1 MNGLTAWRMEP
12 VTEAAWP
19 FALKLYAFGMDALAP
34 IAPYFLN
41 RRKRRGKEDPKRL
54 RERLGFAGL
63 QRPDGPLLW
72 IHAASIGEAVAM
84 LPLIDALK
92 ARYDAALLITTG
104 TVTSA
109 RIMRDRLPEG
119 VLHQFVPLDMP
130 VAINRFLDHWKP
142 DAMLF
147 AESEIWPATV
157 RTLDARGIPFAI
169 VNGRMSAK
177 STRGWLRAPKV
188 AKALIGRFAV
198 IGAQSS
204 YDGQHFR
211 TLGAENVVTTGNLKF
226 EVAPPPLDGES
237 LGHLRTAIGRRPVW
251 AALSLHPGEDE
262 TVLNAH
268 QAIREA
274 DPNCLLLMV
283 PRHPERAPRMAE
295 KAHALGL
302 KTVLRTKMSVP
313 DSGTDAFIFDTLGE
327 IGTVTALAPV
337 ALMGGT
343 LIEHGGQ
350 NPIEPI
356 RTGTVVLH
364 GPSTSNFREVF
375 DALAAVDG
383 VVPVTTAKELSEAV
397 SALLQDEDRR
407 ASVSAKAQAVIEG
420 MRGAS
425 ARTLEALQPVFA
437 RTRLREHPAPSA

>member
-1 MNGLTAWRMEP
+1 MEP

-19 FALKLYAFGMDALAP
+19 LALKLYAFGMDALAP
-34 IAPYFLN
+34 FAPYFLK
-41 RRKRRGKEDPKRL
+41 RRQQRGKEDPERF
-54 RERLGFAGL
+54 RERLGFPSL
-63 QRPDGPLLW
+63 KRPDGPLIW

-92 ARYDAALLITTG
+92 ARFEATLLITTG

-109 RIMRDRLPEG
+109 RVMRDRLPEG

-130 VAINRFLDHWKP
+130 VAVNRFLDHWQP
-142 DAMLF
+142 DATLF

-157 RTLDARGIPFAI
+157 KALDARDIPFAI

-177 STRGWLRAPKV
+177 STRGWLRAPLV

-198 IGAQSS
+198 IAAQSAH
-204 YDGQHFR
+204 DAEHFA

-226 EVAPPPLDGES
+226 EVEPPPVDKDKLA
-237 LGHLRTAIGRRPVW
+237 LARIAIAGREVW

-268 QAIREA
+268 HAIREA
-274 DPNCLLLMV
+274 HPDCLLFLV
-283 PRHPERAPRMAE
+283 PRHPERAAMMAE
-295 KAHALGL
+295 KARSLGL
-302 KTVLRTKMSVP
+302 RTALRSETQVP
-313 DSGTDAFIFDTLGE
+313 RTDTDVFIFDTLGE
-327 IGTVTALAPV
+327 IGIVTALAPV

-356 RTGTVVLH
+356 RAGTVVLH

-375 DALAAVDG
+375 DSLTDAEGIFAVTNAEDLAEIVSSLLKDEEHRAAVA
-383 VVPVTTAKELSEAV
+383 VKAK
-397 SALLQDEDRR
+397 
-407 ASVSAKAQAVIEG
+407 AVIEG

-425 ARTLEALQPVFA
+425 ARTLEALAPVFA
-437 RTRLREHPAPSA
+437 HARLQQRPASAD